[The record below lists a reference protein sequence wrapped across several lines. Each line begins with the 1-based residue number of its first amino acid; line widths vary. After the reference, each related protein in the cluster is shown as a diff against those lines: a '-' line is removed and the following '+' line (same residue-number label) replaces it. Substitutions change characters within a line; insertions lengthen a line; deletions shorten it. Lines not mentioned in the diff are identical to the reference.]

1 MKPEMV
7 VLLGAQQINPTVG
20 SRVTTLGIAGKL
32 AIITAGWQER
42 EPEDAELRAHL
53 GGRVVNLRLH
63 ARGEDVFKHDRE
75 LASAHRARQDALRIM
90 QDLYRLRLERAVD
103 AERAVRAA
111 HVPEAFREEARLACV
126 QSLRELDA
134 WHLSVCARIRAE
146 YDAEAA
152 PSARMGLHL
161 EELVAT
167 LEDCEAVAIAG
178 GHVAVLVNRLFMFN
192 LSALIGRRPVF
203 AWSGG
208 AMALTER
215 VVLFHDSPPQG
226 ENDCE
231 VLDHG
236 LGLVPDLVVF
246 PEPERRLHLDRHEH
260 LNLMSERFQPARCLA
275 LPGGASVVWR
285 DGRLQEPNGVVPLG
299 PAGALTETLDPR
311 DGHAPPPDGARVA

>member
-7 VLLGAQQINPTVG
+7 VLLGAQQTNPTVG

-75 LASAHRARQDALRIM
+75 LAAAHRARQDALRAM

-103 AERAVRAA
+103 AVRAVRTAVA
-111 HVPEAFREEARLACV
+111 PEELREEARLACV
-126 QSLRELDA
+126 DSLRALDA
-134 WHLSVCARIRAE
+134 WHLSVCARIRAKC
-146 YDAEAA
+146 DAEVD
-152 PSARMGLHL
+152 PQSRPRMRLHL
-161 EELVAT
+161 DELAAT
-167 LEDCEAVAIAG
+167 LDECEAVAIAG
-178 GHVAVLVNRLFMFN
+178 GHVAVLVNRLFMFD
-192 LSALIGRRPVF
+192 LRTLIGRRPVF

-246 PEPERRLHLDRHEH
+246 PEPERRLHMDRHDH
-260 LNLMSERFQPARCLA
+260 LSLMAERFQPARCLA
-275 LPGGASVVWR
+275 LPGGSSVICR
-285 DGRLQEPNGVVPLG
+285 DGRLDEPNGVLPIGGQLG
-299 PAGALTETLDPR
+299 ESAGGL
-311 DGHAPPPDGARVA
+311 VA